1 MFVPSKNCLK
11 LFICQTL
18 MFLVGINFVETFVNG
33 ENEFRSNPD
42 KFNCQSND
50 ISMVRTILSDPENQ
64 LILVDTSPIEVDV
77 MQLKPYRYDHK
88 HIKTL
93 KLIYKTYNIK
103 DAYIAGYE
111 NIRGVVLN
119 DQMVPIL
126 DKSSKNMIMW
136 YKKQIVLWKEGLYY
150 SIRMHIVKKELFKVG
165 DDAYKA
171 NGCLVKDHTN
181 LSVMKNKV
189 ESNDTTDRNNARNII
204 EMPHANINNP
214 IIINIEN
221 YNTGSNR
228 NVIEEVATEKII
240 NDEIKDKLNT
250 DIEPDNDDNS
260 EKYLDDKEMVVMK
273 DENIL
278 IRNEIPE
285 EIKIEEYLE
294 DDSAQKV
301 SEDIINKT
309 DDPSDKYEPEY
320 FDFTDDEIEDDD
332 FMDGFVL
339 DEELFGSGMVF
350 NDNRASRD
358 TDDGIVEDDLTEMNM
373 YEISDNDEEIDD
385 INYCNPHV
393 IFQPKETLVCKI
405 ADDGQLDDVDI
416 VEGIMAK
423 YK

>member
-1 MFVPSKNCLK
+1 M
-11 LFICQTL
+11 
-18 MFLVGINFVETFVNG
+18 
-33 ENEFRSNPD
+33 
-42 KFNCQSND
+42 
-50 ISMVRTILSDPENQ
+50 
-64 LILVDTSPIEVDV
+64 
-77 MQLKPYRYDHK
+77 
-88 HIKTL
+88 
-93 KLIYKTYNIK
+93 
-103 DAYIAGYE
+103 
-111 NIRGVVLN
+111 
-119 DQMVPIL
+119 
-126 DKSSKNMIMW
+126 
-136 YKKQIVLWKEGLYY
+136 KKI
-150 SIRMHIVKKELFKVG
+150 F
-165 DDAYKA
+165 
-171 NGCLVKDHTN
+171 
-181 LSVMKNKV
+181 
-189 ESNDTTDRNNARNII
+189 
-204 EMPHANINNP
+204 
-214 IIINIEN
+214 
-221 YNTGSNR
+221 
-228 NVIEEVATEKII
+228 
-240 NDEIKDKLNT
+240 NDEIKDKLNI

-309 DDPSDKYEPEY
+309 DEPSDKYEPEY

-393 IFQPKETLVCKI
+393 TFQPKETLVCKI

>member
-1 MFVPSKNCLK
+1 
-11 LFICQTL
+11 

-42 KFNCQSND
+42 KSNCQLND

-119 DQMVPIL
+119 DQMMPIL

-136 YKKQIVLWKEGLYY
+136 YKEQIVLWKEGLYY

-181 LSVMKNKV
+181 LSIMKNKV
-189 ESNDTTDRNNARNII
+189 ESNDTIDKNNARNII

-221 YNTGSNR
+221 YNTGLDR
-228 NVIEEVATEKII
+228 NVIREVATEKIFE
-240 NDEIKDKLNT
+240 DEIKDKLNK
-250 DIEPDNDDNS
+250 DNDDNS

-393 IFQPKETLVCKI
+393 TFQPKETLVCKI

>member
-1 MFVPSKNCLK
+1 
-11 LFICQTL
+11 

-50 ISMVRTILSDPENQ
+50 IFMVRTILSDPENQ
-64 LILVDTSPIEVDV
+64 LLLVDTSPIEVDV

-181 LSVMKNKV
+181 LSIMKNKV
-189 ESNDTTDRNNARNII
+189 ESNDTKDKNNARNII

-228 NVIEEVATEKII
+228 NVIEKVATEKII
-240 NDEIKDKLNT
+240 NDRIKDKLNT

>member
-1 MFVPSKNCLK
+1 
-11 LFICQTL
+11 

-50 ISMVRTILSDPENQ
+50 IFMVRTILSDPENQ

-88 HIKTL
+88 HVKTL

-119 DQMVPIL
+119 DQMMPIL

-181 LSVMKNKV
+181 LSIMKNKV

-221 YNTGSNR
+221 YNTGLDR
-228 NVIEEVATEKII
+228 NVIREVATEKIFE
-240 NDEIKDKLNT
+240 DEIKDKLN
-250 DIEPDNDDNS
+250 IDNDDNS

-393 IFQPKETLVCKI
+393 TFQPKETLVCKI

>member
-1 MFVPSKNCLK
+1 
-11 LFICQTL
+11 

-119 DQMVPIL
+119 DQMMPIL

-136 YKKQIVLWKEGLYY
+136 YKEQIVLWKEGLYY

-204 EMPHANINNP
+204 EMPHANVNNP

-228 NVIEEVATEKII
+228 NVIEKVATEKII
-240 NDEIKDKLNT
+240 NDRIKDKLNT

-393 IFQPKETLVCKI
+393 TFQPKETLVCKI